1 MKTSLLDIFKEDTIL
16 SEDTLTKIVGGG
28 PQLDPI
34 YRIDGEFVYGM

>member
-1 MKTSLLDIFKEDTIL
+1 MKTSLLDTFKEEAIL